1 MNKKKVIKNIFIKGP
16 ITSDFIAKSI
26 ESHKTKKTIGAHE
39 LFLGQV
45 RSDNIKGK
53 EVVAIDFTAQEKMA
67 NKICH
72 DIKESI
78 FDNYPIYCMH
88 IYHSLG
94 KIKAGDVCVF
104 VFISGS
110 HRSDIYGALKLVLNE
125 IKKKAPI
132 FGKEIF
138 NDKSHRWKVNKNHA

>member
-78 FDNYPIYCMH
+78 FDNFPIYCMH

-94 KIKAGDVCVF
+94 KIKAVDVCVF
-104 VFISGS
+104 IFVSGP
-110 HRSDIYGALKLVLNE
+110 HRSDIYGILKLVLNE
-125 IKKKAPI
+125 IKKKASI

-138 NDKSHRWKVNKNHA
+138 NDESHQWKVNNNYD

>member
-26 ESHKTKKTIGAHE
+26 ENHKTKKTIGAHE

-78 FDNYPIYCMH
+78 FDNFPIYF
-88 IYHSLG
+88 SLM
-94 KIKAGDVCVF
+94 INVDNC
-104 VFISGS
+104 SGVI
-110 HRSDIYGALKLVLNE
+110 RKNQI
-125 IKKKAPI
+125 I
-132 FGKEIF
+132 FKG
-138 NDKSHRWKVNKNHA
+138 

>member
-26 ESHKTKKTIGAHE
+26 ESHKTKKIIGAHE

-78 FDNYPIYCMH
+78 FDNFPIYCIH

-94 KIKAGDVCVF
+94 KIKGGDVCVF
-104 VFISGS
+104 VFVSGP
-110 HRSDIYGALKLVLNE
+110 HRSDIYGVLKLVLNE
-125 IKKKAPI
+125 IKTKAPI

-138 NDKSHRWKVNKNHA
+138 NDESHRWKVNNNHD